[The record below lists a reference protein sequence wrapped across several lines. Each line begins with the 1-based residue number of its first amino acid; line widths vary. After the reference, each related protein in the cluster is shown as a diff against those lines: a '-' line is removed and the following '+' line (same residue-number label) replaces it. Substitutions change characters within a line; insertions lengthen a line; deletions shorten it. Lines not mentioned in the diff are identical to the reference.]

1 MNNRFVRTIYAVMQ
15 IGLVLLAYLR
25 YRFVTYYLVGRG
37 NREAAF
43 ERVHERSAKRLF
55 HTFAKLRGAYIKLG
69 QFLSTQAFLPPA
81 YLLEFAKMQD
91 QVRPVSFAK
100 VEKALA
106 QEWGADWR
114 SKLQSIEEKPL
125 AAASIAQVH
134 KAKLKDGREVVVKVQ
149 YPGIDNFFHADLA
162 LVGSLLPLYIKIVE
176 LTFKDLRTT
185 INYQAL
191 IDELFGAI
199 GKELDYANEIRLQK
213 RVAENFKN
221 WKTVKVPQLIDE
233 LCTHR
238 IICMEFVNGVRIVDW
253 FTNANDD
260 DRADVFETFSDALLY
275 KIVVKGLFQ
284 SDNHPGNYLVTPEK
298 QICLL
303 DFGCYKEFKPEFRKA
318 TIKVVQG
325 YINRD
330 ARAVAEILTG
340 LGFATQD
347 GKVESFQ
354 KWVEYGFAVSDMVV
368 EHWSTGGD
376 LAAHLKEHLATL
388 ALQVKDLNKNYP
400 VAHVPEEYML
410 LGRMLATPA
419 VPLDKYAPK
428 LDIMGLTLEHLASAD
443 AEEALA

>member
-1 MNNRFVRTIYAVMQ
+1 MNNRFVRTIYAVLQ

-25 YRFVTYYLVGRG
+25 YRFVTFYLVGRG
-37 NREAAF
+37 GREAAF
-43 ERVHERSAKRLF
+43 ERVHEASAKRLF

-106 QEWGADWR
+106 QQWGADWR
-114 SKLQSIEEKPL
+114 SKVESIEEKPL

-134 KAKLKDGREVVVKVQ
+134 KARLKDGRDVVVKVQ
-149 YPGIDNFFHADLA
+149 YPGIDDFFHADLA
-162 LVGSLLPLYIKIVE
+162 LVGAMLPLYIKVVE
-176 LTFKDLRTT
+176 ATFKDLRTT
-185 INYQAL
+185 INYQSL

-213 RVAENFKN
+213 VVAANFSR
-221 WKTVKVPQLIDE
+221 WKTVKVPALIDD
-233 LCTHR
+233 LCTR
-238 IICMEFVNGVRIVDW
+238 KIICMEFINGVRIVDW
-253 FTNANDD
+253 FTKAEDE
-260 DRADVFETFSDALLY
+260 DRHDVFETFSDALLY
-275 KIVVKGLFQ
+275 MIVVKGCFQ

-303 DFGCYKEFKPEFRKA
+303 DFGCYKEFKPEFRRA

-354 KWVEYGFAVSDMVV
+354 KWVEYGFKVSDMVV

-388 ALQVKDLNKNYP
+388 ALQVKDLNRDFP
-400 VAHVPEEYML
+400 VARVPEEYML
-410 LGRMLATPA
+410 LGRALATPP
-419 VPLDKYAPK
+419 VPFDKYKPRVDVMSLA
-428 LDIMGLTLEHLASAD
+428 LEHLA
-443 AEEALA
+443 EASREDL